1 MKKNLIIIGC
11 GSTAKRVYRFVKM
24 YDLYNVIG
32 FSVDKKYKKNIDNFM
47 GLPIYEIESL
57 HEVTNKY
64 SALIFVAIFWNKLNL
79 DRKNM
84 FLKLK
89 RDGYNFAN
97 IISPTA
103 IIRGN
108 ITGTNCWINDYSVI
122 QSDANIG
129 NNVYIMDMVL
139 VGNETKIGDHCFLAP
154 TCKIAGGVTIG
165 EQCFIG
171 INSLIFDDTKI
182 GNKCIIGASTSLKR
196 NIYDNTVCKLST
208 LNNIIKEYSDDEI
221 ENKLLVNH
229 NVR

>member
-1 MKKNLIIIGC
+1 
-11 GSTAKRVYRFVKM
+11 
-24 YDLYNVIG
+24 
-32 FSVDKKYKKNIDNFM
+32 
-47 GLPIYEIESL
+47 
-57 HEVTNKY
+57 
-64 SALIFVAIFWNKLNL
+64 
-79 DRKNM
+79 
-84 FLKLK
+84 
-89 RDGYNFAN
+89 
-97 IISPTA
+97 
-103 IIRGN
+103 
-108 ITGTNCWINDYSVI
+108 
-122 QSDANIG
+122 
-129 NNVYIMDMVL
+129 MDMVL